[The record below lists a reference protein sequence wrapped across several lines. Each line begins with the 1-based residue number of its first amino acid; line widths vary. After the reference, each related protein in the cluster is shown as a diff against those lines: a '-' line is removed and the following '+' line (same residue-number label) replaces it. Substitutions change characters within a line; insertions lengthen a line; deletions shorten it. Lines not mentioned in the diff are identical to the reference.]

1 MTKFVAL
8 RGHAERLHARA
19 PKGIFRFLSVGM
31 VGLATHTVVFT
42 ALYKL
47 GVAQNLAWF
56 AGLAIGTVVTW
67 RLNRRLTFVS
77 SGRRPRTE
85 VLRYALVT
93 AVAQGVSFSVFKSIR
108 VFDPAFPPAIA
119 LITGAVV
126 ATLFSYTGQRFF
138 TFAPARDGL
147 GTEDAEPALEVPIA

>member
-1 MTKFVAL
+1 MNQVSAL
-8 RGHAERLHARA
+8 RGHAERLCARA

-31 VGLATHTVVFT
+31 VGLATHTGVFT
-42 ALYKL
+42 LLYRL
-47 GVAQNLAWF
+47 GVSRSPAWF
-56 AGLAIGTVVTW
+56 VGLAIGTMVTW

-93 AVAQGVSFSVFKSIR
+93 AVAQGVSFAVFKSIGVIDP
-108 VFDPAFPPAIA
+108 VFPAPVA
-119 LITGAVV
+119 LIAGAVV

-138 TFAPARDGL
+138 TFAPPK
-147 GTEDAEPALEVPIA
+147 DAGASETAPVLEVPVV